1 VTRIYQRGK
10 RLVFTSQVEKRAK
23 PSIEAQQGSHLQYE
37 ELIEHD
43 FELVDLEAVGEP
55 SNLQ

>member
-1 VTRIYQRGK
+1 M
-10 RLVFTSQVEKRAK
+10 FTSQVEKRAK